1 MNRQRSRP
9 DPATAGNATSAP
21 RAAEAMAHPVPTA
34 LRWLVPAVAVGV
46 VLLVALPAVMVLDR
60 DFTVRAIMAD
70 NPGLDPAHLDFAVN
84 VVLVDAVAWHTID
97 VVLSIWFVVKVLQ
110 RRQWARI
117 ALTVYLV
124 IATLGSL
131 YSAVQGTPFLWAV
144 IPGDAVHLAM
154 LALLW
159 IPGSV
164 RRFFAAPPGPGRPGR
179 GETNAGTRS

>member
-1 MNRQRSRP
+1 MSAARP
-9 DPATAGNATSAP
+9 
-21 RAAEAMAHPVPTA
+21 PTA

-60 DFTVRAIMAD
+60 DFTARSIMLD

-84 VVLVDAVAWHTID
+84 VVIIDAVAWHAID
-97 VVLSIWFVVKVLQ
+97 VVLSVWFVVKVLQ

-124 IATLGSL
+124 VATLGSL
-131 YSAVQGTPFLWAV
+131 YSAAQGTQFLWAV
-144 IPGDAVHLAM
+144 IPGDAIHLVM

-159 IPGSV
+159 LPGSV
-164 RRFFAAPPGPGRPGR
+164 RRFFAAPPSAAQPETVPNASARPDR
-179 GETNAGTRS
+179 GAE

>member
-1 MNRQRSRP
+1 MDRQRSRP
-9 DPATAGNATSAP
+9 GSATP
-21 RAAEAMAHPVPTA
+21 RAAEVMPQPVPTA

-60 DFTVRAIMAD
+60 DFTVRAIMQD
-70 NPGLDPAHLDFAVN
+70 NPGLDPAHLGFAVN
-84 VVLVDAVAWHTID
+84 AVLIDAVAWHTID
-97 VVLSIWFVVKVLQ
+97 VILSIWFVVKVLQ

-117 ALTVYLV
+117 ALTIYLV

-131 YSAVQGTPFLWAV
+131 YSAAQGTPFLWAV

-159 IPGSV
+159 LPVSV
-164 RRFFAAPPGPGRPGR
+164 RRFFAAPPGPDRPSR
-179 GETNAGTRS
+179 SETNAGRRS

>member
-1 MNRQRSRP
+1 MPQAS
-9 DPATAGNATSAP
+9 
-21 RAAEAMAHPVPTA
+21 EASTPPVPTA

-46 VLLVALPAVMVLDR
+46 ALLVALPAVMVLDR
-60 DFTVRAIMAD
+60 DSTVRAIMQD

-84 VVLVDAVAWHTID
+84 AVIIDAVAWHTIG

-124 IATLGSL
+124 VATVGSL
-131 YSAVQGTPFLWAV
+131 YSAAQGTQFLWAV
-144 IPGDAVHLAM
+144 IPGDAIHLAM

-159 IPGSV
+159 IPRPV
-164 RRFFAAPPGPGRPGR
+164 RRFFASPSPSDRDSGSWNRA
-179 GETNAGTRS
+179 